1 MSKRDEKRA
10 EILEFVTAKVT
21 EEGYVPSVRE
31 ICKGVGLSSP
41 STVHYHIN
49 QLCEEGLLEKEPGKK
64 RFIRISGQSNG
75 NSGYV
80 KIPVVGRVTA
90 GLPILAQ
97 ECIEDYIQVPA
108 DRIRGRETFALT
120 VRGDSMINAGILD
133 GDIIVVLRTP
143 VAEDGEIVV
152 ALLGDEATVKRFY
165 RDGRRFRLQPENDA
179 YAPIYADEVKI
190 LGKVIALHRYEV
202 R

>member
-10 EILEFVTAKVT
+10 EILEFVTTKVT

-31 ICKGVGLSSP
+31 ICKAVGLSSP
-41 STVHYHIN
+41 ATVHYHLN
-49 QLCEEGLLEKEPGKK
+49 QLCEEGLISKEPGKK
-64 RFIRISGQSNG
+64 RFLRLSGPSSAG
-75 NSGYV
+75 GFV

-108 DRIRGRETFALT
+108 DQIRGRDTFALT

-133 GDIIVVLRTP
+133 GDIIIVLRTP
-143 VAEDGEIVV
+143 VAENGEIVV

-165 RDGRRFRLQPENDA
+165 REGHRFRLQPENDA
-179 YAPIYADEVKI
+179 YAPIFADEVKI
-190 LGKVIALHRYEV
+190 LGKVIALHRYEIQ
-202 R
+202 

>member
-10 EILEFVTAKVT
+10 EILEFVTGKVT

-31 ICKGVGLSSP
+31 ICKAVGLSSP
-41 STVHYHIN
+41 ATVHYHLN
-49 QLCEEGLLEKEPGKK
+49 QLCEEGLISKEPNKK
-64 RFIRISGQSNG
+64 RFIRLSNQSSGTS
-75 NSGYV
+75 YV
-80 KIPVVGRVTA
+80 KVPLVGRVTA
-90 GLPILAQ
+90 GQPILAR
-97 ECIEDYIQVPA
+97 EEIEDYIQIPA
-108 DRIRGRETFALT
+108 DCIRGRDTFALT

-152 ALLGDEATVKRFY
+152 ALLGEEATVKRFY
-165 RDGRRFRLQPENDA
+165 RDGRRIRLQPENDA
-179 YAPIYADEVKI
+179 YSPIYADEVKI
-190 LGKVIALHRYEV
+190 LGKVIALHRYEI

>member
-10 EILEFVTAKVT
+10 EILEFITGKVT

-41 STVHYHIN
+41 ATVHYHMN
-49 QLCEEGLLEKEPGKK
+49 QLCDEGLIVKEPGKK
-64 RFIRISGQSNG
+64 RFLRLSSAATGSAL
-75 NSGYV
+75 V
-80 KIPVVGRVTA
+80 KVPLVGRVTA
-90 GLPILAQ
+90 GQPILAQ
-97 ECIEDYIQVPA
+97 ELIEDYVQVPA
-108 DRIRGRETFALT
+108 DQIRGRDTFALT

-133 GDIIVVLRTP
+133 GDIIIVLRTP

-165 RDGRRFRLQPENDA
+165 RENGRFRLQPENDA
-179 YAPIYADEVKI
+179 YAPIYADEVTV
-190 LGKVIALHRYEV
+190 LGRVIALHRYGIC
-202 R
+202 